1 MNQTTADKQAAPRP
15 GDAIGGGQS
24 AQQKLA
30 AIGVSEVPL
39 YEIRK
44 KIYPRSV
51 TGWFAGWRWAL
62 VWFTQI
68 LYYGLPWLS
77 INGRQSV
84 LFDLEARRFYIF
96 NLVLTPQDF
105 IFLTAL
111 LVISALSLFLFTTV
125 AGRLWCGY
133 ACPQTVYTEIFLW
146 IERKVEGERG
156 KRMKLDKLPMSGRKL
171 RLKLIKHGLWIA
183 LALWTG
189 FTFVGYFTPIAELG
203 GKALSLGLGPW
214 EAFWILFYGFAT
226 YGNAGVMR
234 EQVCI
239 YMCPY
244 ARFQGVMFDRD
255 TLVITYDENR
265 GDPKGKRGRKTD
277 KALAGLGDCIDCG
290 LCVDVC
296 PTGIDIRDGQQIE
309 CIGCAACIDA
319 CNKVMDKMEY
329 PRGLIRYDTL
339 NGVETGLNKWQ
350 VLTRI
355 FRLRVILYSLAL
367 LLISG
372 AFVATLALRTP
383 VKVDVMRDRV
393 TLARELADGRIE
405 NVFRLLV
412 QSSIEQTRLFTI
424 TVKGLPGITL
434 ETNPV
439 VEVPPAGNK
448 LVPVRVR
455 VPANAAPAGS
465 HDFVFT
471 ITAAD
476 DPDTSL
482 DEGARFFIPA
492 PVR

>member
-1 MNQTTADKQAAPRP
+1 MNQAATDKPSTPP
-15 GDAIGGGQS
+15 GSDAGGVSQS
-24 AQQKLA
+24 AQEKLA
-30 AIGVSEVPL
+30 AIGVSEIPL

-62 VWFTQI
+62 VWFTQ
-68 LYYGLPWLS
+68 LLFYGLPWLS

-156 KRMKLDKLPMSGRKL
+156 KRIKLDKSPLSAQKL
-171 RLKLIKHGLWIA
+171 RLKATKHGLWIA
-183 LALWTG
+183 VALWTG
-189 FTFVGYFTPIAELG
+189 FTFVGYFTPITELAS
-203 GKALSLGLGPW
+203 KVVHLGLGPW
-214 EAFWILFYGFAT
+214 ETFWVLFYGFAT

-255 TLVITYDENR
+255 TLVITYDETR
-265 GDPKGKRGRKTD
+265 GEPKGKRGRKID
-277 KALAGLGDCIDCG
+277 KAAAGLGDCIDCG

-296 PTGIDIRDGQQIE
+296 PTGIDIRDGQQYE
-309 CIGCAACIDA
+309 CIGCAACVDA

-339 NGVETGLNKWQ
+339 NGVESGLSRWQ
-350 VLTRI
+350 AITRI
-355 FRLRVILYSLAL
+355 FRLRVILYTLAL
-367 LLISG
+367 LAISG

-383 VKVDVMRDRV
+383 VKVDVMRDRA
-393 TLARELADGRIE
+393 TLARELVDGRVE

-412 QSSIEQTRLFTI
+412 QNSIEQTRSFSI
-424 TVKGLPGITL
+424 AVGGLPGIEL
-434 ETNPV
+434 DSALV
-439 VEVPPAGNK
+439 VEVGPAGNK
-448 LVPVRVR
+448 LVPVSVR
-455 VPANAAPAGS
+455 IPANKVPAGS
-465 HDFVFT
+465 HDFMFT

-476 DPDTSL
+476 DPTVSIE
-482 DEGARFFIPA
+482 EGARFFV
-492 PVR
+492 PVQTR